1 MPGVPKFILRRL
13 YVKGSLQNTPT
24 GWRFTIKNTL
34 GSGHAHG
41 LVPLRVDETEEIP
54 MARTT
59 FDNDGVT
66 TSFDQVNKE
75 NTLGLEMNRSIVISV
90 DGEQLTRGVHLI
102 EFGCVVP
109 GLGQIGFDIT
119 DEVDGA

>member
-13 YVKGSLQNTPT
+13 YVKGSPQNTPI

-41 LVPLRVDETEEIP
+41 LAPHRIDETEEIP

-66 TSFDQVNKE
+66 TNFDQVNKE
-75 NTLGLEMNRSIVISV
+75 NTLGLEMNVR
-90 DGEQLTRGVHLI
+90 
-102 EFGCVVP
+102 
-109 GLGQIGFDIT
+109 
-119 DEVDGA
+119 